1 MKRKRYTLF
10 AIAAI
15 MALSFTLPLNNN
27 TEVKAQTTK
36 NNLPSV
42 EQKSDMKEIKTVNEE
57 LAKAMIQFK
66 SNDFS
71 KVKIMNDENYFMA
84 AGGDSYE
91 ANNGPAV
98 ATDGRYNQITYA
110 TIHNA
115 DDVDWYRIQISDIS
129 KPISL
134 ILTNIP
140 SRCDYDMYL
149 VKYDDVNGISAIY
162 YNLQTGNTS
171 ETLYGSVAEAGT
183 YYVVIQPNSSVADNY
198 SDTTYK
204 LYAGDY
210 YRTDQYG
217 YVDTGLD
224 IEFGYIP
231 VGNTTPVYKGWY
243 SYDLTNNPDIPDGSI
258 VRKIYLMDNGNGGSW
273 IGFYKMLAAGGQGIQ
288 LEEKIGQITLMY
300 SGDNELLA
308 KQEWL
313 IAGHLIASTYFTW
326 EPDILISYK
335 FPVTISNL
343 RYL

>member
-1 MKRKRYTLF
+1 
-10 AIAAI
+10 
-15 MALSFTLPLNNN
+15 
-27 TEVKAQTTK
+27 
-36 NNLPSV
+36 
-42 EQKSDMKEIKTVNEE
+42 
-57 LAKAMIQFK
+57 
-66 SNDFS
+66 
-71 KVKIMNDENYFMA
+71 
-84 AGGDSYE
+84 
-91 ANNGPAV
+91 
-98 ATDGRYNQITYA
+98 
-110 TIHNA
+110 
-115 DDVDWYRIQISDIS
+115 
-129 KPISL
+129 
-134 ILTNIP
+134 
-140 SRCDYDMYL
+140 MYL